1 VRRGAEK
8 RRAARRGYTPA
19 VVARPGRRYG
29 EARRGRARRRLS
41 RVEHECAG
49 RGGRDTRLG
58 CWCTT
63 QRRADE
69 VYFGL
74 GTGDGRARRA
84 KGLGARVGGSLCRG
98 RWRMSRGRE

>member
-1 VRRGAEK
+1 
-8 RRAARRGYTPA
+8 

-84 KGLGARVGGSLCRG
+84 KGLGARVGGSPCRG